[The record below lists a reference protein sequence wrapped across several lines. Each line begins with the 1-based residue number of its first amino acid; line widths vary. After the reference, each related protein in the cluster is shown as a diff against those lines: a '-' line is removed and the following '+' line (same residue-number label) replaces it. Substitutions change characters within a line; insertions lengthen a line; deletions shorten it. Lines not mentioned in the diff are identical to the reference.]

1 MVDWI
6 KWIIRLVRRLILSI
20 KQMTHLIKRILS
32 LKRKRSLHLSRLVRR
47 TSDLKIQLSKPTTHL
62 NKPVVGNQRSHPG
75 HGRLSPTTKLAYLIK
90 IVCLLTNR
98 LILMEATTLI
108 NKTALGHTAVHSTNQ
123 HTARTPRHS
132 KTDSPAQ
139 QLCTIR
145 PVPPPRHLC
154 TSPPGP
160 LTNSTARHM
169 NLPGITNR
177 LGDLPTTDPGCTKG
191 YPHQH

>member
-1 MVDWI
+1 M
-6 KWIIRLVRRLILSI
+6 ILSI

-32 LKRKRSLHLSRLVRR
+32 LKRKRQRQIYRLVLR
-47 TSDLKIQLSKPTTHL
+47 TSDLPIQLSKPTTHL
-62 NKPVVGNQRSHPG
+62 NKGGAGAGDQRPHPG
-75 HGRLSPTTKLAYLIK
+75 HGHLSPTTKLAYLIK